1 MGSAR
6 QRDSVRRKASTRTRG
21 GDETRL
27 ARAPQQSLQRHIERF
42 PQAGVLVVGDLI
54 LDHYIWGKVSRISP
68 EAPVPVVHVE
78 SESLKLGGAANV
90 YNNILALGGKADLCG
105 IIGSDESGR
114 RLLQQLGTRR
124 EGRGGVII

>member
-6 QRDSVRRKASTRTRG
+6 QSDSVRRKASTRTRG

-68 EAPVPVVHVE
+68 EAPVPVVLVE
-78 SESLKLGGAANV
+78 SESLQLGERPMSTIISIPSGGGRTSAGSWARMGAGSGCWKRLGG
-90 YNNILALGGKADLCG
+90 GG
-105 IIGSDESGR
+105 
-114 RLLQQLGTRR
+114 
-124 EGRGGVII
+124 